1 MKQQD
6 FLFLRAFVIKKL
18 TLFQSVLSMSQS
30 RTPALAF
37 IFITMLLDVIGFG
50 LIIPVL
56 PKLLEQMTGGDLST
70 AASWGG
76 ILMFTYAGMQFLFSP
91 LIGGLS
97 DQFGRRPVIL
107 AALFAFSIDF
117 VIQGLAPNIWWFFI
131 GRVLAGIT
139 GATFTSGMAYIA
151 DVTPVEKRAQSF
163 GIVGA
168 AFGLGFIIGPLVG
181 GVVSYHFG
189 IRAPFFGAA
198 GLAMLNW
205 LYGYFIL
212 PESLKPEHRR
222 PLDWRRANPVGSLLN
237 LRRYPVILSLVAS
250 LLCIYIA
257 GHANQSTW
265 TYITMKKFNWDERWV
280 GYSLAFVGLMAAIVQ
295 GGLTRILIPK
305 LGQRTS
311 VFVGLG
317 LYALG
322 FVLFAYASEGWMMFV
337 FVVPFALGGIAGPS
351 LQAIIS
357 GQVPPNEQGEL
368 QGALTSL
375 ISLTSIIGPLL
386 MTGLFAHFT
395 NPASSIQF
403 PGAPFLMGAFLSVI
417 SMLLAMRS
425 LFKHGAGG
433 K

>member
-1 MKQQD
+1 MLK
-6 FLFLRAFVIKKL
+6 
-18 TLFQSVLSMSQS
+18 S
-30 RTPALAF
+30 RTPAIVF
-37 IFITMLLDVIGFG
+37 IFITMLIDVIGFG

-70 AASWGG
+70 AARWGG

-91 LIGGLS
+91 IIGGLS

-107 AALFAFSIDF
+107 ASLFAFAIDF
-117 VIQGLAPNIWWFFI
+117 VIQGFAPNIWWFFL
-131 GRVLAGIT
+131 GRVLGGIT
-139 GATFTSGMAYIA
+139 GASFTSGMAYIA
-151 DVTPVEKRAQSF
+151 DVSPIEKRAQNF

-168 AFGLGFIIGPLVG
+168 AFGLGFIIGPLIG
-181 GVVSYHFG
+181 GVVSFYFG
-189 IRAPFFGAA
+189 IRAPFFAAA
-198 GLAMLNW
+198 GLAAVNW

-212 PESLKPEHRR
+212 PESLKPENRR
-222 PLDWRRANPVGSLLN
+222 PFDWKRANPIGSLLR
-237 LRRYPVILSLVAS
+237 LRKYPVILSLVAS
-250 LLCIYIA
+250 LIFIYIA

-265 TYITMKKFNWDERWV
+265 TYITMKKFGWDERWV

-311 VFVGLG
+311 VFIGLG
-317 LYALG
+317 LYTIG
-322 FVLFAYASEGWMMFV
+322 FILFALANQGWMMFL
-337 FVVPFALGGIAGPS
+337 FTVPFALGGIAGPS

-357 GQVPPNEQGEL
+357 GQVPANEQGEL

-375 ISLTSIIGPLL
+375 MSLTSIIGPLL
-386 MTGLFAHFT
+386 MTNLFAHFT
-395 NPASSIQF
+395 DPASSIQF
-403 PGAPFLMGAFLSVI
+403 PGAPFLMGAALSLI

-425 LFKHGAGG
+425 LFKHGAGA